1 MHCYNQEKNARQFNN
16 TCNFWLFRKEQNE
29 TVTEFGK
36 TPARFASSRGTT
48 WQARARDCCTWKW
61 GRDIWWYFECSVL
74 WWTRGHKI
82 SIIGDWSLR
91 PRMKGYWQ
99 ANQVTLP
106 NQRSLDIDT
115 IQLLEWTCTGDHW
128 GTSSKFCMIWP
139 HDIVDIVDSESWRSA
154 VQRKIHRINSCPT
167 KCLNLVWPHGKVTP
181 AAATPE
187 SPATQTETAPDTPSD
202 HLRAVGQKGTS
213 KFLFKH
219 S

>member
-1 MHCYNQEKNARQFNN
+1 MMVDTRTQDINN
-16 TCNFWLFRKEQNE
+16 RGLIITSSHERVLTSEPSNSAEPTITGYRYYS
-29 TVTEFGK
+29 
-36 TPARFASSRGTT
+36 AS
-48 WQARARDCCTWKW
+48 WMD
-61 GRDIWWYFECSVL
+61 
-74 WWTRGHKI
+74 
-82 SIIGDWSLR
+82 
-91 PRMKGYWQ
+91 M
-99 ANQVTLP
+99 
-106 NQRSLDIDT
+106 
-115 IQLLEWTCTGDHW
+115 HW

-167 KCLNLVWPHGKVTP
+167 KCLNLVWPHGKATP

-213 KFLFKH
+213 KFPFKH